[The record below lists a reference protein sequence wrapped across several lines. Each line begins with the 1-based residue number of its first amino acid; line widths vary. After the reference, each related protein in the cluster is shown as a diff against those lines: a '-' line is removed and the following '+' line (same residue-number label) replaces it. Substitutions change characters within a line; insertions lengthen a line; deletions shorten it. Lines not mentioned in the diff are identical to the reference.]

1 MTPSRFAH
9 TVAVAALLSL
19 APPHAAAEDKPAA
32 TPAPKTPPGCTAP
45 EHRQFDF
52 WLGDWV
58 VRDPAG
64 KVVGENHLTSVH
76 KGCALF
82 ENWTGSGGFT
92 GSSLSLY
99 DAARKKWHQT
109 WVDIGGSLLLLDGE
123 LVDGRMVL
131 AGKSPPDSQGAIA
144 LQRVTWS
151 PLPDGRVR
159 QHWESST
166 DSGKTWT
173 TVFDGYYTKA
183 K

>member
-1 MTPSRFAH
+1 MNLSRSVC
-9 TVAVAALLSL
+9 TVAHACLFSL
-19 APPHAAAEDKPAA
+19 APPDAAATDTPAA
-32 TPAPKTPPGCTAP
+32 APAPKALPGCTAP

-52 WLGDWV
+52 WMGDWV

-82 ENWTGSGGFT
+82 ESWTGSGGFT
-92 GSSLSLY
+92 GSSLSIY
-99 DAARKKWHQT
+99 DAARRKWHQS
-109 WVDIGGSLLLLDGE
+109 WVDIGGSLLLLEGE

-131 AGKSPPDSQGAIA
+131 AGKSAPDAQGATA

-159 QHWESST
+159 QHWESSA

-173 TVFDGYYTKA
+173 TVFDGYYAKTK
-183 K
+183 